1 MAACSPVPS
10 DSAPRYVA
18 TIPPVAA
25 IAREIVGS
33 RGEVITLVP
42 AGASPHTFE
51 LKPSDAR
58 AASDAKA
65 VIYAAE
71 DLDGWAARL
80 ETPESIELFALVS
93 EDRRL
98 VIDDHHDH
106 HDHDGHEHHGEADP
120 HFWTHPSIVA
130 AIAPLIAN
138 RLTKIDS
145 EYPDAFRNNAS
156 RFIRELD
163 KAATD
168 IRTRLEPFKGR
179 AVVAFHPSMQ
189 YLLEREGIE
198 VVGLVAPSPGKETT
212 PQQLRELLDAVKEH
226 DVKAIFT
233 EPQLPKR
240 AAEVLA
246 EEAGVALYELD
257 PLGGVP
263 GRMTYF
269 EWLEYNVSVIEEAL
283 Q

>member
-1 MAACSPVPS
+1 
-10 DSAPRYVA
+10 
-18 TIPPVAA
+18 
-25 IAREIVGS
+25 
-33 RGEVITLVP
+33 
-42 AGASPHTFE
+42 
-51 LKPSDAR
+51 
-58 AASDAKA
+58 
-65 VIYAAE
+65 
-71 DLDGWAARL
+71 
-80 ETPESIELFALVS
+80 LVS

-98 VIDDHHDH
+98 VIDDHDDHDDH
-106 HDHDGHEHHGEADP
+106 GDHDGHEHHGEADP

-138 RLTKIDS
+138 QLSKIDS
-145 EYPDAFRNNAS
+145 EYPDAYRTNAA
-156 RFIRELD
+156 RFIQELD
-163 KAATD
+163 KAAED
-168 IRTRLEPFKGR
+168 IRARLEPFKGR

-189 YLLEREGIE
+189 YLLEREGIK

-226 DVKAIFT
+226 DVRAIFT

-246 EEAGVALYELD
+246 DEACIALYELD

-263 GRMTYF
+263 GRTTYL
-269 EWLEYNVSVIEEAL
+269 EWLEYNVSVIEDAL